1 VWIIQENE
9 QARLMRMARP
19 IEPIREFKGK
29 AAEWMLEYLENEK
42 PDPEKVKKRRER
54 DREIARKIK
63 RRK

>member
-1 VWIIQENE
+1 
-9 QARLMRMARP
+9 MARP